1 MRTSIVKPEDIYI
14 PDCTKK
20 AVNMNRKVN
29 KAVFS
34 DDR

>member
-1 MRTSIVKPEDIYI
+1 MRTSIVKPKDIYI
-14 PDCTKK
+14 PDSTKK
-20 AVNMNRKVN
+20 VVNMKRKVN